1 MDHGGIWTDIYIS
14 RLEKRIREVYTEAE
28 ADIDEK
34 MKEFT
39 RKYKVKEAKYAKQV
53 EEGKITQEDFD
64 RWKKGQ
70 VFQGKQWE
78 TKKNQIISVISNANS
93 IATKISNS
101 ARGNVFI
108 ENSNYQAYLLECGA
122 GVNFGFGLYDSSSIS
137 RMIEH
142 WNTIVLPMYKIDEP
156 KDYIWNSRAVNN
168 SIMQGIIQGERLD
181 QIANRLTNGLCARNR
196 NKMLTFARTGM
207 TQAQNAGRLDRLNEA
222 TKMGIKVHKEW
233 MATLDERTR
242 TAHQILDGQKVPI
255 DKPFRAEGYT
265 IDYPGD
271 PHAHPSMVYNCR
283 CTLVGDLDDYPAE
296 YERYDNING
305 KPISS
310 MTYQQWKDEKN
321 GVVRPEFTQVGI
333 GRCKTVKE
341 INNLLNSNGLFRD
354 SGRWDMVQNPTTMK
368 WERKW
373 IKSEADLTG
382 CDLDSA
388 KAVASSYEQVFKR
401 YPALKGKFDPPDA
414 HPKEMKDNTY
424 AWCYIRTNGKVQVNP
439 SMFNDWAKVSK
450 SYENDVIN
458 QWHPYGTTAESIITH
473 EIGHAIDGLLAREGV
488 KGGVTASGAYTYA
501 SSTLKNT
508 IMKRAAKVDPNV
520 ADYFNIWGSKEGMSY
535 AVNDLVSQYA
545 TKNNKEWFAEC
556 FAEYITSANP
566 RTVATEFGKELE
578 RLISKLS

>member
-14 RLEKRIREVYTEAE
+14 RLEARIREVYKEAE
-28 ADIDEK
+28 ADIDKK

-64 RWKKGQ
+64 NWKKGQ

-78 TKKNQIISVISNANS
+78 TKKNQIIDVISNSNS

-108 ENSNYQAYLLECGA
+108 ENSNYQAYLLEHGA
-122 GVNFGFGLYDSSSIS
+122 GINFGFGLYDSSSIS
-137 RMIEH
+137 RMVEH
-142 WNTIVLPMYKIDEP
+142 WDTIVLPMYKIDEP

-168 SIMQGIIQGERLD
+168 SIMQGIIQGERLE
-181 QIANRLTNGLCARNR
+181 QIANRLTTGLCARNR

-207 TQAQNAGRLDRLNEA
+207 TQAQNAGRLDRLDEA
-222 TKMGIKVHKEW
+222 KKMGIKLHKEW

-242 TAHQILDGQKVPI
+242 TTHQMLDGQKVPI
-255 DKPFRAEGYT
+255 DKPFRVEGYT

-283 CTLVGDLDDYPAE
+283 CTLVGDLDDYPSE

-305 KPISS
+305 KPISN

-341 INNLLNSNGLFRD
+341 INDMLNSNGLFAD
-354 SGRWDMVQNPTTMK
+354 YGK
-368 WERKW
+368 K
-373 IKSEADLTG
+373 EADLTG
-382 CDLDSA
+382 CDLESA
-388 KAVASSYEQVFKR
+388 KSIASSYEQIFKR
-401 YPALKGKFDPPDA
+401 YPALKGRFSPPNA
-414 HPKEMKDNTY
+414 QPVGMGKNTY
-424 AWCYIRTNGKVQVNP
+424 AWCYSSDGRVEVNP
-439 SMFNDWAKVSK
+439 DRYKDWVSLVRQ
-450 SYENDVIN
+450 YEKDVISG
-458 QWHPYGTTAESIITH
+458 WHPYGTTAESIITH
-473 EIGHAIDGLLAREGV
+473 ELGHAIDALLAREGV
-488 KGGVTASGAYTYA
+488 LGGVTKSGEYRLA
-501 SSTLKNT
+501 SSSLKTT
-508 IMKRAAKVDPNV
+508 IMKRAAKVDSNV

-535 AVNDLVSQYA
+535 AVNDLVSRYA
-545 TKNNKEWFAEC
+545 TKNNEEWFAEC

-578 RLISKLS
+578 KLISKLS

>member
-78 TKKNQIISVISNANS
+78 IKKNQIIGVISNANS

-142 WNTIVLPMYKIDEP
+142 WDTVVLPMYKIDEP

-271 PHAHPSMVYNCR
+271 PYAHPSMVYNCR

-305 KPISS
+305 KPISN

-354 SGRWDMVQNPTTMK
+354 SGKWEMVQDPKTMK
-368 WERKW
+368 WKKVW
-373 IKSEADLTG
+373 VKKEADLTG
-382 CDLDSA
+382 CDLESA
-388 KAVASSYEQVFKR
+388 KSIASSYEQMFKR
-401 YPALKGKFDPPDA
+401 YPALKGRFSPPNA
-414 HPKEMKDNTY
+414 QPVGMSENTY
-424 AWCYIRTNGKVQVNP
+424 AWCHSSDGRVEVNP
-439 SMFNDWAKVSK
+439 NRYKDWISLVRQ
-450 SYENDVIN
+450 YEEDVISG
-458 QWHPYGTTAESIITH
+458 WHPRGTTAESIITH
-473 EIGHAIDGLLAREGV
+473 ELGHAIDYLLADEGIL
-488 KGGVTASGAYTYA
+488 GGFTKSGEFRTAS
-501 SSTLKNT
+501 SSLKTT
-508 IMKRAAKVDPNV
+508 IMNRAAKVDPNV

-578 RLISKLS
+578 RLISKLN